1 MEDKHQERRISD
13 ATALPDDKHLIY
25 DDPPASASLK
35 SQLATW
41 HANRGDRSFW
51 SMVIPRWRVA
61 DTENSGETKNPI
73 KLFRMVDGRSWLLF
87 ISAWWAWTV
96 DGYDFFAVSLTAGR
110 LSEQFGRDT
119 KVSLP
124 ETYLQGS
131 KTDNLGNHNGYHSH
145 VALSLPW

>member
-41 HANRGDRSFW
+41 HANRGDRSFL

-87 ISAWWAWTV
+87 IA
-96 DGYDFFAVSLTAGR
+96 
-110 LSEQFGRDT
+110 
-119 KVSLP
+119 SLP
-124 ETYLQGS
+124 GGFMRSPCKEYPCHWFGTSGTPDEPYLLIS
-131 KTDNLGNHNGYHSH
+131 LSPLMSHDHNGQQ
-145 VALSLPW
+145 